1 MKKIYFYIMLAV
13 AGLSLQSCLHDND
26 EVFDKS
32 AAERINEAVEHVKT
46 VLTSSEK
53 GWVLHYY
60 AGREYAYGGL
70 NLAMKFT
77 EGKVTMYN
85 QTAQNADGSYMS
97 AVSTYKMTRDQGPV
111 LAFDTYNDLLHVYG
125 DPAGGNAPTDVDGWE
140 ADYEFVV
147 MSVSDDENTIV
158 LQGKKFGNRMVLE
171 RLDRDIE
178 DYFAASD
185 KMSECATSNILA
197 LTVGDKKAKFY
208 PGDVAYEVK
217 YVNDE
222 GEVETLDVPYVS
234 TDKGVIFNEPVELFG
249 ETIEGINLTDTATV
263 DGVLTAGGFVYS
275 NDASKSLAVSKDLSD
290 IFQAGN
296 WYLAQSNMGE
306 VAGPGFKSF
315 VDECLDG
322 EGEVVTYCY
331 VGSYNGNYGLYF
343 LSAQRYWGVGG
354 FVVDAPFDEPDVI
367 TFSEGVGT
375 GNDVYYSNY
384 CNFGDAKAPFYNTFK
399 LTTDDV
405 DNPTEF
411 TLTDVNNP
419 KNVIKLVK
427 DLVLYPGQK

>member
-32 AAERINEAVEHVKT
+32 AAERINEAVESAHK

-77 EGKVTMYN
+77 DSKVTMYN
-85 QTAQNADGSYMS
+85 ETAKNADGSYMS
-97 AVSTYKMTRDQGPV
+97 AVSTYKITRDQGPV
-111 LAFDTYNDLLHVYG
+111 LAFDTYNDLLHAYG
-125 DPAGGNAPTDVDGWE
+125 DPAGSSAPTDVDGWE
-140 ADYEFVV
+140 ADYEFVI
-147 MSVSDDENTIV
+147 MNVSEDENTIV

-178 DYFAASD
+178 DYFAVSS
-185 KMSECATSNILA
+185 KMSDCATSNILA
-197 LTVGDKKAKFY
+197 LQVGDKKAKFY
-208 PGDVAYEVK
+208 PGSVSYTVK
-217 YVNDE
+217 YVGDE
-222 GEVETLDVPYVS
+222 GDVEELDVPFVS
-234 TDKGVIFNEPVELFG
+234 TAKGVIFNEPIELFG

-263 DGVLTAGGFVYS
+263 DGELTAGGYCYS
-275 NDASKSLAVSKDLSD
+275 NDASKTFSVSKDLSD

-315 VDECLDG
+315 VDECLES

-331 VGSYNGNYGLYF
+331 VGTYQGTYGLFF
-343 LSAQRYWGVGG
+343 LSALRYWGVGG
-354 FVVDAPFDEPDVI
+354 FVVDAPIDQPDVI
-367 TFSEGVGT
+367 TFSEGTGA
-375 GNDVYYSNY
+375 GNDVYYTKF
-384 CNFGDAKAPFYNTFK
+384 CNFGDAKEPFYNTFK
-399 LTTDDV
+399 LTTDNV
-405 DNPTEF
+405 DDPTEF

-427 DLVLYPGQK
+427 NLVLYPGQK